1 MCAAQEGDVTISAA
15 ARMSVKERRVPTR
28 NNVTKNV
35 YIISV
40 RITYIGEHPVEA
52 WYVRHVYSGHS
63 TFSTLLFSAIV
74 ISISCCRKPASAAQ
88 QLLGRRLIPK
98 RLQSM

>member
-1 MCAAQEGDVTISAA
+1 M
-15 ARMSVKERRVPTR
+15 
-28 NNVTKNV
+28 NVC
-35 YIISV
+35 IISV
-40 RITYIGEHPVEA
+40 RITHMREHPIEA

-63 TFSTLLFSAIV
+63 TFSTLPFSAIV
-74 ISISCCRKPASAAQ
+74 TIISCCRKPASTAQ